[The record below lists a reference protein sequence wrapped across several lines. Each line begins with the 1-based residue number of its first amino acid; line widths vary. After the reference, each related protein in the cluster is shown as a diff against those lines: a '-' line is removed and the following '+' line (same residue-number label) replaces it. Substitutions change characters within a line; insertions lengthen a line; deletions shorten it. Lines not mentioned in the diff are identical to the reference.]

1 MREVIFAIPGN
12 LDTPTGGYRYD
23 KRVMQELP
31 ALGWRV
37 RHLPLSAE
45 FPSPSD
51 TALTETAKIFS
62 EIPADAL
69 VMIDGLALGAIP
81 RATLGSLRARLVALC
96 HHPLAFETGL
106 PSDRID
112 YFHRTER
119 EALARSMA
127 TIATSRSTAQLLARE
142 FNVAPEDLTVAE
154 PGTEASARAKGDA
167 RPPRILSVGAI
178 TRRKGHDTLAKA
190 LSKIR
195 DLDWEWRIAGSTI
208 RDPVAMAALTREI
221 ADGRIQDRTA
231 LLGPLDDAGL
241 EKEYS
246 SASLFALPSHFEG
259 YGMAFT
265 EALARGLPVV
275 AGSGGALVETVPGD
289 AGVFVAPGNFG
300 ELALTLRRL
309 LTHSTE
315 LSRRA
320 DAAWEYA
327 KKLPRWSDTAKRVA
341 EALERAEAKAAA

>member
-1 MREVIFAIPGN
+1 MREVIFAIPGD

-23 KRVMQELP
+23 KRVIEELP

-37 RHLPLSAE
+37 KHLQLSAE

-51 TALTETAKIFS
+51 RALAETAKTLAG
-62 EIPADAL
+62 IPADAL

-81 RATLGSLRARLVALC
+81 RNTLNALKARLVALC

-106 PSDRID
+106 TSDRID
-112 YFHRTER
+112 YLHRTER
-119 EALARSMA
+119 EALSRAIA
-127 TIATSRSTAQLLARE
+127 TIATSRSTAELLARE
-142 FNVAPEDLTVAE
+142 FNVAAEDLTVAE
-154 PGTEASARAKGDA
+154 PGTEPAPRAKGDVT
-167 RPPRILSVGAI
+167 PQRILSVGAI

-195 DLDWEWRIAGSTI
+195 DLEWEWRVAGSSD
-208 RDPVAMAALTREI
+208 RDRVAMEALQREI
-221 ADGRIQDRTA
+221 ADGNIEARTA

-241 EKEYS
+241 EREYS
-246 SASLFALPSHFEG
+246 SASLFVLPSHFEG

-275 AGSGGALVETVPGD
+275 AGSGGALVETVPKG

-309 LTHSTE
+309 LTSPAE
-315 LSRRA
+315 LSKRA
-320 DAAWEYA
+320 DAAWEYS
-327 KKLPRWSDTAKRVA
+327 KQLPRWSDTARHIA
-341 EALERAEAKAAA
+341 DALSRAHAKAAA

>member
-1 MREVIFAIPGN
+1 MREVIFAIPGD

-23 KRVMQELP
+23 KRLIEELP
-31 ALGWRV
+31 KFGWSV
-37 RHLPLSAE
+37 KHLKLSSE

-51 TALTETAKIFS
+51 AALVETAKQFGQIS
-62 EIPADAL
+62 SDAL

-81 RATLGSLRARLVALC
+81 LSTLKSLDAKLVALC

-106 PSDRID
+106 TSDRID
-112 YFHRTER
+112 YLHRTER
-119 EALARSMA
+119 EALSRSVA
-127 TIATSRSTAQLLARE
+127 TIATSRSTAELLARE
-142 FNVAPEDLTVAE
+142 FNVDREELTVAE
-154 PGTEASARAKGDA
+154 PGTEPSARAKADGN
-167 RPPRILSVGAI
+167 PLRILSVGAI

-190 LSKIR
+190 LSKVR
-195 DLDWEWRIAGSTI
+195 DLEWEWRIAGSTD
-208 RDPVAMAALTREI
+208 RDPIALQALEREI
-221 ADGRIQDRTA
+221 ADGKISDRA
-231 LLGPLDDAGL
+231 KLLGPLDDQGL

-275 AGSGGALVETVPGD
+275 AGSGGALVETVPKG

-300 ELALTLRRL
+300 ELALVLRRL
-309 LTHSTE
+309 LTNPGE
-315 LSRRA
+315 LSKRA

-327 KKLPRWSDTAKRVA
+327 KSLPRWADTAERVA
-341 EALERAEAKAAA
+341 SALDRAIQKAKA

>member
-1 MREVIFAIPGN
+1 MREVIFAIPGD

-23 KRVMQELP
+23 KRVIEELP

-37 RHLPLSAE
+37 KHLPLSSK
-45 FPSPSD
+45 FPSPSEKV
-51 TALTETAKIFS
+51 LGETAKILAGIS
-62 EIPADAL
+62 PDAL

-81 RATLGSLRARLVALC
+81 LSTLSSLKARLVALC

-106 PSDRID
+106 TTDRID
-112 YFHRTER
+112 YLHRTER
-119 EALARSMA
+119 EALSRSIA
-127 TIATSRSTAQLLARE
+127 TIATSRSTAELLARE
-142 FNVAPEDLTVAE
+142 FNVAPADLTVAE
-154 PGTEASARAKGDA
+154 PGTEPSARAKGNA
-167 RPPRILSVGAI
+167 SPMRLLSVGAI

-190 LSKIR
+190 FSKIR
-195 DLDWEWRIAGSTI
+195 DLEWEWRIAGSTD
-208 RDPVAMAALTREI
+208 RDQVAMQTLEREI
-221 ADGRIQDRTA
+221 ADGKIAERTA

-246 SASLFALPSHFEG
+246 NASLFVLPSHFEG

-275 AGSGGALVETVPGD
+275 AGSGGALVETVPKD
-289 AGVFVAPGNFG
+289 AGVFVTPGNFG

-309 LTHSTE
+309 LTSPAE
-315 LSRRA
+315 VAKRA

-327 KKLPRWSDTAKRVA
+327 KKLPRWSDTAKHIA
-341 EALERAEAKAAA
+341 DALERASAKAAA

>member
-1 MREVIFAIPGN
+1 MREVIFAIPGD

-23 KRVMQELP
+23 KRVIEELP
-31 ALGWRV
+31 TLGWRV
-37 RHLPLSAE
+37 QHLQLSSE

-51 TALTETAKIFS
+51 RALAETAKIFS
-62 EIPADAL
+62 GISPDAL

-81 RATLGSLRARLVALC
+81 LATLNALKARLIALC

-106 PSDRID
+106 TSDRID
-112 YFHRTER
+112 YLHRTER
-119 EALARSMA
+119 EALSRSIA

-142 FNVAPEDLTVAE
+142 FNVAPGDLTVAE
-154 PGTEASARAKGDA
+154 PGTEAALRAKSDA
-167 RPPRILSVGAI
+167 KPMRLLSVGAI

-195 DLDWEWRIAGSTI
+195 DLDWEWRIAGSTD
-208 RDPVAMAALTREI
+208 RDQTAMNKLEAEI
-221 ADGRIQDRTA
+221 AEGKIADRTK

-241 EKEYS
+241 EKEYA
-246 SASLFALPSHFEG
+246 SASLFVLPSHFEG

-275 AGSGGALVETVPGD
+275 AGSGGALVETVPRD
-289 AGVFVAPGNFG
+289 AGVFVTPGNFG

-309 LTHSTE
+309 LTSPGE
-315 LSRRA
+315 VAKRA

-327 KKLPRWSDTAKRVA
+327 KKLPRWSDTARLIA
-341 EALERAEAKAAA
+341 EALERANAKAAA

>member
-1 MREVIFAIPGN
+1 MREVVFAIPGDLN
-12 LDTPTGGYRYD
+12 TPTGGYRYD
-23 KRVMQELP
+23 KRVIEELP

-37 RHLPLSAE
+37 KHLQLSSE
-45 FPSPSD
+45 FPSPSEE
-51 TALTETAKIFS
+51 ALAETAKILS
-62 EIPADAL
+62 GIPSDAL

-81 RATLGSLRARLVALC
+81 LSTLKSLKARLVALC

-106 PSDRID
+106 TSDRID
-112 YFHRTER
+112 YLHRTER
-119 EALARSMA
+119 EALSRAVA
-127 TIATSRSTAQLLARE
+127 TIATSRSTAELLARE
-142 FNVAPEDLTVAE
+142 FNVAPNDLTVAE
-154 PGTEASARAKGDA
+154 PGTEPSARAKGDSKPM
-167 RPPRILSVGAI
+167 RLLSVGAI

-195 DLDWEWRIAGSTI
+195 DLEWEWRIAGSTD
-208 RDPVAMAALTREI
+208 RDAIAMQALEREI
-221 ADGRIQDRTA
+221 ADGKIKERTA

-246 SASLFALPSHFEG
+246 SASLFVLPSHFEG

-275 AGSGGALVETVPGD
+275 AGSGGALVETVPRA
-289 AGVFVAPGNFG
+289 AGVFVTPGNFG

-309 LTHSTE
+309 LTAPAEFSK
-315 LSRRA
+315 RA

-341 EALERAEAKAAA
+341 EALERAHAKAAA

>member
-1 MREVIFAIPGN
+1 MREVIFAIPGD

-23 KRVMQELP
+23 KRVIEELP
-31 ALGWRV
+31 KLGWRV
-37 RHLPLSAE
+37 KHLPLSGE

-51 TALTETAKIFS
+51 TALAETAKLLANIAPDS
-62 EIPADAL
+62 L

-81 RATLGSLRARLVALC
+81 LGTLKSLQARFVALC

-106 PSDRID
+106 TSDRID
-112 YFHRTER
+112 YLHRTER
-119 EALARSMA
+119 EALARSVA
-127 TIATSRSTAQLLARE
+127 TIATSRSTATLLVRE
-142 FNVAPEDLTVAE
+142 FNVADADVTVAE
-154 PGTEASARAKGDA
+154 PGTEPSAQAKRDA
-167 RPPRILSVGAI
+167 KPLRILSVGAI

-195 DLDWEWRIAGSTI
+195 DLEWEWRIAGSTD
-208 RDPVAMAALTREI
+208 RDPVAMQALEREI
-221 ADGRIQDRTA
+221 ADGKIAERTA

-265 EALARGLPVV
+265 EALARGLPVI
-275 AGSGGALVETVPGD
+275 AGSGGALVDTVPKD
-289 AGVFVAPGNFG
+289 AGVFVTPGNFG

-309 LTHSTE
+309 LTNPAE
-315 LSRRA
+315 LTKRA
-320 DAAWEYA
+320 DAAWNYA
-327 KKLPRWSDTAKRVA
+327 KNLPRWSDTAKRIA
-341 EALERAEAKAAA
+341 DALERASAKAAA

>member
-1 MREVIFAIPGN
+1 MREVIFAIPGD

-23 KRVMQELP
+23 KRVIEELP

-37 RHLPLSAE
+37 QHLQLSAE

-51 TALTETAKIFS
+51 RALAETSKTFS
-62 EIPADAL
+62 AIAPDAL

-81 RATLGSLRARLVALC
+81 LSTLKTLKAKLVALC

-106 PSDRID
+106 TSDRID
-112 YFHRTER
+112 YLHRTER
-119 EALARSMA
+119 EALSRAVA
-127 TIATSRSTAQLLARE
+127 TIATSRSTAELLARE
-142 FNVAPEDLTVAE
+142 FNVAPADLTVAE
-154 PGTEASARAKGDA
+154 PGTEPALRAKGDA

-195 DLDWEWRIAGSTI
+195 DLDWEWRIAGSTD
-208 RDPVAMAALTREI
+208 RDSAAMQTLEREI
-221 ADGRIQDRTA
+221 ADGRIKDRTA

-241 EKEYS
+241 EREYS
-246 SASLFALPSHFEG
+246 SAALFALPSHFEG

-275 AGSGGALVETVPGD
+275 AGSGGALVETVPKE

-300 ELALTLRRL
+300 ELALVLRRL
-309 LTHSTE
+309 LTNPAE
-315 LSRRA
+315 LAKRA
-320 DAAWEYA
+320 DAAWDHA
-327 KKLPRWSDTAKRVA
+327 KSLPRWRDTAKRVA
-341 EALERAEAKAAA
+341 DALERASSKAAA

>member
-1 MREVIFAIPGN
+1 MREVIFAIPGD

-23 KRVMQELP
+23 KRVIEELP

-37 RHLPLSAE
+37 KHLQLSPE
-45 FPSPSD
+45 FPSPSEN
-51 TALTETAKIFS
+51 ALAETAKIFS
-62 EIPADAL
+62 GIAPDAL

-81 RATLGSLRARLVALC
+81 LSILNSLKARLVALC

-106 PSDRID
+106 TSDRID
-112 YFHRTER
+112 YLHRTER
-119 EALARSMA
+119 EALSRSIA

-142 FNVAPEDLTVAE
+142 FNVAPDDLTVAE
-154 PGTEASARAKGDA
+154 PGTEPSSRAKGGVS
-167 RPPRILSVGAI
+167 PLRILSVGAV

-195 DLDWEWRIAGSTI
+195 DLEWEWRIAGSTD
-208 RDPVAMAALTREI
+208 RDPIAIQALDREI
-221 ADGRIQDRTA
+221 SEGKIKERTA

-246 SASLFALPSHFEG
+246 SASLFVLPSHFEG

-275 AGSGGALVETVPGD
+275 AGSGGALVETVPKD
-289 AGVFVAPGNFG
+289 AGVFVTPGNFG

-309 LTHSTE
+309 LTTPSE
-315 LSRRA
+315 ISKRA
-320 DAAWEYA
+320 EAAWEYA
-327 KKLPRWSDTAKRVA
+327 KKLPRWRDTARMIA
-341 EALERAEAKAAA
+341 DALERASAKAAA